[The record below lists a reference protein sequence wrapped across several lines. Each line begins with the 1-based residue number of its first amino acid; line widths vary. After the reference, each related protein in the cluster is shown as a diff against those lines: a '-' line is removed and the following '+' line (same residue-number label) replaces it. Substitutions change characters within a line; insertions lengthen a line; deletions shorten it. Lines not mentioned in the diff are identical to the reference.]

1 VARSLGEWL
10 HAPEVRQAD
19 LVIAISD
26 DRSRRLPQPGLQV
39 NLSDRTGD
47 AGLYATRTGRAMVT
61 SDALKSVTRQPR
73 DASALEAGRRLAAA
87 ADLCGPRMW
96 MTFRGPLRGLAE
108 VLHPADARPGDFLEA
123 RHAVQLALWRYNSAM
138 ATIQVREVPEELYE
152 VLRRRARRAGQ
163 SMQSYMREQLLA
175 LAGRPTKE
183 EAIEEI
189 EAVLERAHTSEPAAA
204 SVVADLAAERR

>member
-1 VARSLGEWL
+1 
-10 HAPEVRQAD
+10 
-19 LVIAISD
+19 
-26 DRSRRLPQPGLQV
+26 
-39 NLSDRTGD
+39 
-47 AGLYATRTGRAMVT
+47 
-61 SDALKSVTRQPR
+61 
-73 DASALEAGRRLAAA
+73 
-87 ADLCGPRMW
+87 

-108 VLHPADARPGDFLEA
+108 VLHPGARRA
-123 RHAVQLALWRYNSAM
+123 RATSSTRHAVQLALWRYNSAM

-189 EAVLERAHTSEPAAA
+189 ETVLERARTTEPTTASVAAA
-204 SVVADLAAERR
+204 LAAERR